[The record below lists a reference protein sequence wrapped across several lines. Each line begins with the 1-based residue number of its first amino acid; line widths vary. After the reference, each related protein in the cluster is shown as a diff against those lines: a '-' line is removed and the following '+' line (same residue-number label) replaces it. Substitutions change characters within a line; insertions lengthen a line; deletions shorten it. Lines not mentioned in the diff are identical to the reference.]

1 MFKKN
6 ILIIL
11 FLSFCRMADGQV
23 VFTSLE
29 DAWKYADVHN
39 ITIITAKYEVEK
51 SLYAKRQSYS
61 ALLPQV
67 NATGSYTDN
76 LALQTTLI
84 PGPVLGKPAGTI
96 IPLQF
101 GQQFVYAGG
110 ISAQMSI
117 LNLQNV
123 YNAQI
128 AKQTEDLNKASLAN
142 NRKSVYQQVATQYY
156 SFLLM
161 QEAYDLAAQS
171 ANLSDSVF
179 QSMSNKFKE
188 GTVNEGNVDVAK
200 LNFERAQQNEV
211 SAKYQM
217 LTALNNMKAL
227 LNLSV
232 KDSLAINASLK
243 ENLRGGG
250 AGTFREDPAIKLAM
264 YQVQINLSQ
273 YRAANSAFAPTINVL
288 YNYTTQRFDNTFE
301 PFDGAAGTPSWFPSK
316 YWSLQ
321 ASIPLFTSG
330 GRLFQ
335 SKKNKIALTESK
347 EQYENTLKQSAIND
361 ENIRLN
367 YMKAAAVLDKA
378 KDVMN
383 LSFDNYKHISY
394 RYEGGI
400 ESIETRLNAFRDY
413 IDYQNQY
420 LNSLSDM
427 LVQLYQVKI
436 RQQAF

>member
-1 MFKKN
+1 MNKRFS
-6 ILIIL
+6 IIIL
-11 FLSFCRMADGQV
+11 LLSLCRVADGQV

-29 DAWKYADVHN
+29 DVWKYADVHN
-39 ITIITAKYEVEK
+39 ITILTAKYETEK
-51 SLYAKRQSYS
+51 SMYAKRQSYS

-84 PGPVLGKPAGTI
+84 PDEIAGGPPGKY
-96 IPLQF
+96 LKLKF

-110 ISAQMSI
+110 ITAQMSI

-128 AKQTEDLNKASLAN
+128 AKQTEELNKASLAN

-156 SFLLM
+156 SYLLM

-171 ANLSDSVF
+171 AKISDSVF
-179 QSMSNKFKE
+179 ESVSNKYKE
-188 GTVNEGNVDVAK
+188 GAANEANVDVAK
-200 LNFERAQQNEV
+200 LNFERAEQNEL

-243 ENLRGGG
+243 ENLSNERS
-250 AGTFREDPAIKLAM
+250 ATFQEDPAIKLAM
-264 YQVQINLSQ
+264 YQEHISLSQ
-273 YRAANSAFAPTINVL
+273 YRAANSAFAPTINIL
-288 YNYTTQRFDNTFE
+288 YNYATQRFDKTFE
-301 PFDGAAGTPSWFPSK
+301 PFSGASGTAGWFPSQ

-321 ASIPLFTSG
+321 AAIPLFTSG

-335 SKKNKIALTESK
+335 SKRNKIAWDESK

-367 YMKAAAVLDKA
+367 YLKAAAVLNKA

-383 LSFDNYKHISY
+383 LSFDNYMHISY

>member
-6 ILIIL
+6 IFIIL
-11 FLSFCRMADGQV
+11 LLSFCRMANGQV

-29 DAWKYADVHN
+29 DVWKYADVHN
-39 ITIITAKYEVEK
+39 ITIITAKYEAEK
-51 SLYAKRQSYS
+51 SVYAKRQSYS

-84 PGPVLGKPAGTI
+84 PDEIAGGPPGKYLK
-96 IPLQF
+96 LQF

-128 AKQTEDLNKASLAN
+128 AKQTEELNKASLAN

-156 SFLLM
+156 SYLLM

-171 ANLSDSVF
+171 AKISDSVF
-179 QSMSNKFKE
+179 ESVSNKFKE
-188 GTVNEGNVDVAK
+188 GATNEANVDVAK
-200 LNFERAQQNEV
+200 LNFERAEQNEL

-232 KDSLAINASLK
+232 KDSLAINASLN
-243 ENLRGGG
+243 ENLKSEGS
-250 AGTFREDPAIKLAM
+250 ATFQEDPAIKLAM
-264 YQVQINLSQ
+264 YQEHISLSQ
-273 YRAANSAFAPTINVL
+273 YRAANSAFAPTINIL
-288 YNYTTQRFDNTFE
+288 YNYANQRFDKTFE
-301 PFDGAAGTPSWFPSK
+301 PFSGASGTAGWFPSQ

-321 ASIPLFTSG
+321 AAIPLFTSG

-335 SKKNKIALTESK
+335 SKRNKIAWDESK

-367 YMKAAAVLDKA
+367 YLKAAAVLNKA

-383 LSFDNYKHISY
+383 LSFDNYMHISY

>member
-1 MFKKN
+1 MSKR
-6 ILIIL
+6 LTSIIVL
-11 FLSFCRMADGQV
+11 LALSLVADAQI

-29 DAWKYADVHN
+29 DAWKYADAHN
-39 ITIITAKYEVEK
+39 ITIITAKYEAEK

-84 PGPVLGKPAGTI
+84 PGPIFGKPPGTY

-110 ISAQMSI
+110 IAAQMSI

-161 QEAYDLAAQS
+161 QEAYDLAVQS
-171 ANLSDSVF
+171 ANISDSVF
-179 QSMSNKFKE
+179 QSVSNKFKE

-200 LNFERAQQNEV
+200 LNYERAQQNEV

-227 LNLSV
+227 LNLSI

-243 ENLRGGG
+243 DNLNGI
-250 AGTFREDPAIKLAM
+250 GTATFQEDPTIKLAM

-273 YRAANSAFAPTINVL
+273 YRAANSAFAPTINIL

-301 PFDGAAGTPSWFPSK
+301 PFSGAAAWLPSK

-335 SKKNKIALTESK
+335 SKRNKIAWNESK

-367 YMKAAAVLDKA
+367 YMKATAVLEKA

-383 LSFDNYKHISY
+383 LSFDNYRHISY

-400 ESIETRLNAFRDY
+400 ESIEARLNAFKDY

-427 LVQLYQVKI
+427 LVQLYQIKI